1 MIEPIASRVREIVRS
16 GGCDAAPG
24 EVADLLSDLQR
35 VQGLRVAPVEGA
47 PEELNPVPEAA
58 FKLMTIAHF
67 GPSEARLV
75 FRTSGTTTGSPGRH
89 LVLDP
94 DLARDAALRGFER
107 FVLYGCAPKRCLSLV
122 PPFDERPTSS
132 LSFMISAVLETFGV
146 RGRACVRRGKDLDL
160 AGAGQAFRDAI
171 DAGEPL
177 VLLGT
182 SLDFLTL
189 FDALAE
195 PVRLPAG
202 SRAMHTGGAKAS
214 GRAVD
219 RAALRAAFVDR
230 LGIEADDVVEEFG
243 MTELTSQ
250 SYDAP
255 RVSQGPRRFV
265 SVPWMRS
272 RVVDPRTLDEVEDG
286 RRGLLLHEDLA
297 NCWTAAALLSSDL
310 ATRVGD
316 GFADVV
322 RAPGAPARGCS
333 SEASTGTTR

>member
-1 MIEPIASRVREIVRS
+1 MIEPIASRVRDIVRT
-16 GGCDAAPG
+16 GGRDAAAG
-24 EVADLLSDLQR
+24 EVGDLLEDMQR
-35 VQGLRVAPVEGA
+35 AQGLRIVPAEGTA
-47 PEELNPVPEAA
+47 EELNPVPEAA

-67 GPSEARLV
+67 APSEAAIV

-89 LVLDP
+89 LILDP
-94 DLARDAALRGFER
+94 DLARDSALQGFAR
-107 FVLYGCAPKRCLSLV
+107 FVLYDTVPTRYLSLV
-122 PPFDERPTSS
+122 PAFDERPASS
-132 LSFMISAVLETFGV
+132 LSFMVSAVLDAFGV
-146 RGRACVRRGKDLDL
+146 HGRACVRRGADLDL
-160 AGAGQAFRDAI
+160 AGANRSFSDAI
-171 DAGEPL
+171 DAGQPL

-189 FDALAE
+189 FEAMAE

-214 GRAVD
+214 GRVVD
-219 RAALRAAFVDR
+219 RATLRAVFLDR
-230 LGIEADDVVEEFG
+230 LGIAPDDVIEEFG

-255 RVSQGPRRFV
+255 RISSGPRRFV

-286 RRGLLLHEDLA
+286 GRGLLLHEDLA

-333 SEASTGTTR
+333 SEASTGTRG